1 MCKVKSNRKFKEYV
15 MKTTMIFTESG
26 DTFLSVTYKPGEVTQ
41 KNVKLSSTLYF
52 AELIGSDKSGY
63 SVSFKLP
70 FFGKFSR
77 GGFISKRSALVYE
90 QDILDRHFDDFIA
103 GEPAELYESGIA

>member
-1 MCKVKSNRKFKEYV
+1 MQNKRIFQEYV

-26 DTFLSVTYKPGEVTQ
+26 DTFISVTYKPGEVTQ
-41 KNVKLSSTLYF
+41 KNVKLNSTLYF

-70 FFGKFSR
+70 FFRQFSR

-90 QDILDRHFDDFIA
+90 QDILDKHFGDFLA